1 MHEGGRYC
9 HSNFRFTYSKQ
20 TSDAV
25 LETRKSIIIAMAL
38 GCIDIIIVTAGIAGL
53 TLSLGGSRSSLAY
66 SLARP

>member
-9 HSNFRFTYSKQ
+9 HSNFRFSKQ

-38 GCIDIIIVTAGIAGL
+38 GRIDIIIVTAGIAGL